1 MRPLRTAKTSEA
13 HGEHP
18 CRSDLL
24 PRARRLRAS
33 VSTVRLLALTQAA
46 AGTQAVTHGY
56 RGAVGRDRRLH
67 MIRIRP

>member
-33 VSTVRLLALTQAA
+33 VSTVRFSLRLQLH
-46 AGTQAVTHGY
+46 GTQAVTHGY